1 MKQPN
6 YNLFYEI
13 GALVGIGIVIFA
25 YHKLQ
30 NKHNFTLSD
39 FDSPDQI
46 GSGQNMNRN
55 FLIMLEKVEKLIGF
69 ELKFSS
75 GFRTEKHNGTVG
87 GVRGSAHTK
96 GLAVD
101 IKTPTIAQRDKIVWA
116 AKKIGFKRIG
126 IGSTFV
132 HLDYD
137 LSKPQYVAWGY
148 PKGTKPPYRVFL

>member
-6 YNLFYEI
+6 YNLFY
-13 GALVGIGIVIFA
+13 GVGVLVGIGILVFA
-25 YHKLQ
+25 FHKL
-30 NKHNFTLSD
+30 NKKHNFILSD

-55 FLIMLEKVEKLIGF
+55 FLMMLEKVERLVGF

-75 GFRTEKHNGTVG
+75 GFRTEKYNKAVG

-101 IKTPTIAQRDKIVWA
+101 IKAPTIVQRDKIVWA
-116 AKKIGFKRIG
+116 AKKVGFKRIG
-126 IGSTFV
+126 IGATFV
-132 HLDYD
+132 HLDVD
-137 LSKPQYVAWGY
+137 DTKPQYVAWGY
-148 PKGTKPPYRVFL
+148 PIGNKPPYNPF